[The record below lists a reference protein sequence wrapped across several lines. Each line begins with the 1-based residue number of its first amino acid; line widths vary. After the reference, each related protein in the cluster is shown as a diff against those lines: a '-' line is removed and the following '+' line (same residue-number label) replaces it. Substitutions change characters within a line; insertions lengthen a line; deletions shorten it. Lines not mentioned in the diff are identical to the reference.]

1 MVQVWATLNWQSA
14 DAVPGD
20 LRLPD
25 FPETVR
31 FRLSHSAGPEPTT
44 RLVTGELR
52 ALDVRE
58 LSGALDL
65 FLRTLTVE
73 AALTDAV
80 LETSAIRQSNPRSAP
95 ATLVSDAACKLWR
108 SGFRVT
114 FGPSWEPVAA
124 ETGLALGIA
133 GDDGGLQELVSDRNF
148 LETTPRLP

>member
-1 MVQVWATLNWQSA
+1 M
-14 DAVPGD
+14 
-20 LRLPD
+20 
-25 FPETVR
+25 
-31 FRLSHSAGPEPTT
+31 
-44 RLVTGELR
+44 VTGELR

-80 LETSAIRQSNPRSAP
+80 LETSAIRQSSPRSAP
-95 ATLVSDAACKLWR
+95 ATLVSEVACRLWR

-124 ETGLALGIA
+124 DTNLALGTG
-133 GDDGGLQELVSDRNF
+133 GDDGGLRELVLDGGFR
-148 LETTPRLP
+148 ETTPRRP